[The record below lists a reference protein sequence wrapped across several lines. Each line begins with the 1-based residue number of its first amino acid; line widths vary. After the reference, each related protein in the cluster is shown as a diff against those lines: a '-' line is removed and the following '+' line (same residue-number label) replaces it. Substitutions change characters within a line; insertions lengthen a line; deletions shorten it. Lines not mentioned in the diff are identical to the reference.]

1 MTIPPAVVFGLLF
14 VAVRSRTTRTTC
26 FAGWTVYEV
35 DAASVRASPAAAA
48 FAAGDLQKTVAESAL
63 ARAIWTTA
71 RDVGRNRVIAV
82 GASLAAVLLG
92 GWLLLRSLRDRR
104 ERRRLRRHP
113 MMARKV

>member
-1 MTIPPAVVFGLLF
+1 MATAIQDDALEAVGLWNADPAG
-14 VAVRSRTTRTTC
+14 AV
-26 FAGWTVYEV
+26 
-35 DAASVRASPAAAA
+35 DQAAAA

-82 GASLAAVLLG
+82 GATLAAVLLG
-92 GWLLLRSLRDRR
+92 GWLLFRWLRDRR
-104 ERRRLRRHP
+104 VRRRLRRHP